1 MNIELYLVFVHY
13 EGDRE
18 RIHHFLHKDLYKI
31 YKTKITLQNKEKK
44 NINRLSL
51 IRPNKICNL

>member
-18 RIHHFLHKDLYKI
+18 RIQPFIHKDLYKI
-31 YKTKITLQNKEKK
+31 YKTKITRMQKK
-44 NINRLSL
+44 
-51 IRPNKICNL
+51 

>member
-18 RIHHFLHKDLYKI
+18 RIHHLYTKI
-31 YKTKITLQNKEKK
+31 YTKFTKQKLRACRK
-44 NINRLSL
+44 
-51 IRPNKICNL
+51 